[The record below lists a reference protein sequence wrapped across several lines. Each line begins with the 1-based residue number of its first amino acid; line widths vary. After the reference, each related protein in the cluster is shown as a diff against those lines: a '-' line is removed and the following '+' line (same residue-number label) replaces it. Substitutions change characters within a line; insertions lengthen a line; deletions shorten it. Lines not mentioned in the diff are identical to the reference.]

1 MKRAENNSQLVC
13 KYPEINFKV
22 DAEFPIRILDSM
34 IQLEEEQHNGFSLY
48 NRGQNLKK
56 SLINPDRV
64 KEYLL
69 KMEAEKTQSSIEKSV
84 IVQQKKISKLFDEKQ
99 LISVNTVS

>member
-1 MKRAENNSQLVC
+1 MRRADNNSQLVC
-13 KYPEINFKV
+13 KYPDINFKV
-22 DAEFPIRILDSM
+22 DAEFPIKILDGL
-34 IQLEEEQHNGFSLY
+34 IQLEEEQNNGFSLY

-69 KMEAEKTQSSIEKSV
+69 KIEADKT
-84 IVQQKKISKLFDEKQ
+84 
-99 LISVNTVS
+99 